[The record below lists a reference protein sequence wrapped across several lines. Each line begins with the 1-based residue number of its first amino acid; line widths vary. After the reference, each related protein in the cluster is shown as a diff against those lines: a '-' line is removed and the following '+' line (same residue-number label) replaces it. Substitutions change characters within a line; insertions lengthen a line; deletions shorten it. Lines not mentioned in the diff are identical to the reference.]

1 MWDDRCAG
9 RSTKRWPR
17 RGREVAGSAARR
29 AVANRAAGCRARRVL
44 ATLALGSAAATAG
57 CGEVARTGEA
67 PVRVIVSRLE
77 AASGADPAT
86 FSGVLYSD
94 VETVVERTNDGG
106 ATAIP
111 TAFPDPGQAELR
123 LAFKDPGAAAAPS
136 DYSSVTI
143 TRYRVAYRRTDGR
156 NVPGVDVPYAFE
168 GATTR
173 TIDANAP
180 ALVGLELV
188 RVQAKHEPPLR
199 NLRGGGGALAISTI
213 AEVTFYGRDMS
224 GRDVSA
230 TASISIVFADW
241 ADPR

>member
-1 MWDDRCAG
+1 MWNDRCAG
-9 RSTKRWPR
+9 GSTKRWPR
-17 RGREVAGSAARR
+17 RARER
-29 AVANRAAGCRARRVL
+29 AVSATGRAHVNRAARGRARRGL
-44 ATLALGSAAATAG
+44 AGFALGWAAATAT
-57 CGEVARTGEA
+57 CGEVARTGDA
-67 PVRVIVSRLE
+67 PVWVIVSRLE
-77 AASGADPAT
+77 AASGADPAA

-94 VETVVERTNDGG
+94 VETVVERTDDGG
-106 ATAIP
+106 ASA

-123 LAFKDPGAAAAPS
+123 LAFKDPGAAAAPT

-156 NVPGVDVPYAFE
+156 NAPGVDVPYAFE

-173 TIDANAP
+173 TIGADAP
-180 ALVGLELV
+180 ATVGLELV

-213 AEVTFYGRDMS
+213 ADVTFYGRDMS

-230 TASISIVFADW
+230 RASISIVFADW
-241 ADPR
+241 ADPK

>member
-1 MWDDRCAG
+1 VVEGVARC
-9 RSTKRWPR
+9 
-17 RGREVAGSAARR
+17 
-29 AVANRAAGCRARRVL
+29 AVANGAVGGGARRVR
-44 ATLALGSAAATAG
+44 AALALGSVAVIAA
-57 CGEVARTGEA
+57 CGELSRTGDA
-67 PVRVIVSRLE
+67 PVWVVVSRLE

-106 ATAIP
+106 ATAVP
-111 TAFPDPGQAELR
+111 TAFPDAGQAELR
-123 LAFKDPGAAAAPS
+123 LAFKDPGAATAPG

-156 NVPGVDVPYAFE
+156 NAPGLDVPYAFE

-173 TIDANAP
+173 TIDATVP

-213 AEVTFYGRDMS
+213 ADVTFYGRDMS

-230 TASISIVFADW
+230 AASISIVFADW
-241 ADPR
+241 ADPK